1 MSTQDD
7 DGSQQVPGST
17 EVPLWWDPAQNDLM
31 RRRKAEQVRM
41 LVEAFDRAGTPIGVY
56 PSADRPEDMEFMYRK
71 GVVLTRDA
79 DAAAVHDALG
89 VDPGRDKGARG
100 VAYPTSG
107 LEVIQLPETPDDT
120 RDWFAELDNKLGVG
134 VAVPDHVVHISPA
147 GACPAT
153 EPLPTV
159 GSPVPSIN
167 TDPDTDGRQVR
178 VAVVDT
184 GLLPTVVADHV
195 WLTGVTGDLEPP
207 SVGHYTGHGT
217 FVAGIIRT
225 MAPRAEVHVEGI
237 LIVGGAVFETDLAPA
252 LARALDLMPDII
264 SMSAGTTTRS
274 GLPLLAM
281 QVFNEQRLSQTKGTV
296 LVVSAGN
303 DGDRGP
309 FYPATFP
316 WTVAVGALD
325 VDGTRAG
332 YSNHGSW
339 VDVFA
344 RGSDVVN
351 AYPRGD
357 YHYQESPLAGQTANF
372 ITGMASWSGT
382 SFSAPLVSGLIAARM
397 TWSGESARQA
407 AQSLLAGARAN
418 ASAGIGA
425 VLEPGMGARPTP

>member
-1 MSTQDD
+1 M
-7 DGSQQVPGST
+7 
-17 EVPLWWDPAQNDLM
+17 
-31 RRRKAEQVRM
+31 
-41 LVEAFDRAGTPIGVY
+41 
-56 PSADRPEDMEFMYRK
+56 
-71 GVVLTRDA
+71 
-79 DAAAVHDALG
+79 
-89 VDPGRDKGARG
+89 
-100 VAYPTSG
+100 
-107 LEVIQLPETPDDT
+107 
-120 RDWFAELDNKLGVG
+120 
-134 VAVPDHVVHISPA
+134 
-147 GACPAT
+147 
-153 EPLPTV
+153 
-159 GSPVPSIN
+159 PSIN

-184 GLLPTVVADHV
+184 GLLPTVVADHA

-217 FVAGIIRT
+217 FVAGVIRT
-225 MAPRAEVHVEGI
+225 MAPLAEVHVEGI
-237 LIVGGAVFETDLAPA
+237 LIVGGAVFESDLAPA

-351 AYPRGD
+351 AYPKGD

-418 ASAGIGA
+418 ASVGIGA